1 MRIDAADFFQQAVG
15 HHLIHAAVDAVVEFL
30 AVAGQ
35 SHLDDTE
42 GAGLDLL
49 GAEGCVG
56 FPRHVADFEG
66 MDDTLGVFQVNY
78 LVVFGIKQAEF
89 GAEAV
94 EAFLFVAVE
103 HQCARL
109 IVYGRDVVDA
119 FADGIH
125 IHHGTAGQ
133 YDDFFFFEQLFKKF
147 HDFRFVLGGAVV
159 IGQAQRAHHV
169 VLHPPELFF
178 GRGGGTYLQLCVQ
191 LT

>member
-1 MRIDAADFFQQAVG
+1 MTR
-15 HHLIHAAVDAVVEFL
+15 
-30 AVAGQ
+30 
-35 SHLDDTE
+35 
-42 GAGLDLL
+42 L
-49 GAEGCVG
+49 G
-56 FPRHVADFEG
+56 F
-66 MDDTLGVFQVNY
+66 VFR
-78 LVVFGIKQAEF
+78 IKQAKL
-89 GAEAV
+89 GTEAV

-191 LT
+191 LTRVGRHNTCVERFCQSQAQFRLAYAGGAYEYKESHYNG